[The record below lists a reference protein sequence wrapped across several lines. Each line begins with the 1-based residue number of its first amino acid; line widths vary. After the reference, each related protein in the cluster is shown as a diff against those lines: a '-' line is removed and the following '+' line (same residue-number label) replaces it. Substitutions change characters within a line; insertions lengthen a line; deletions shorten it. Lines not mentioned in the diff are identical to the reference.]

1 MSKQPRRS
9 VLAWVGQQI
18 DSVLKAVHPEAA
30 ARRLEARAAVTA
42 AETVMTY
49 YSGASKD
56 RMESGRWLASG
67 ISPDGAIEEDRVDLL
82 KRAEELYR
90 DDSIGGLIDH
100 DLEHVIGTGFTIQAK
115 AKVMAGITEEAAK
128 QFNEEIEFLWDVWSK
143 HVDVTGRQSLW
154 RQSRLAW
161 RTLRYAGE
169 TVTIL
174 SDTSGD
180 ESPVPLTI
188 EVIDPQRL
196 ETPPEE
202 AGNVLVRQ
210 GVKFDR
216 SGRIVG
222 YYIRKAHPED
232 PKDTRVGYDEL
243 PPERV
248 IHLFDPHF
256 CAQTR
261 GVTWFARVLRDIRD
275 AKDLQAALLMAAQ
288 VEACFAGFR
297 KRKHGSPTLNS
308 TLAATGTENGRRI
321 EDIRPGTITDI
332 GADDEIQFST
342 PTKGN
347 AVGTLQE
354 LAYRRIAAG
363 LNVPY
368 AFLTGDWQGVSHAG
382 GRLILHG
389 AKMTTQSAQK
399 MFAEGWIDPIWR
411 AFCDECVM
419 LGKVTLSP
427 REYLRQPYA
436 WRNHKTTA
444 QAWGYAVNPK
454 EEVQADIMAIEG
466 HLKTHEQAIG
476 ERGGDFEDV
485 IAQREREVQQID
497 DAGLQQVAS
506 TRGGGSPADEAAK
519 SDEGKGEGAKTDPET
534 PESDQ

>member
-1 MSKQPRRS
+1 MSNQPRRS
-9 VLAWVGQQI
+9 ALAWLGQQI
-18 DSVLKAVHPEAA
+18 DTVAKHLSPEWA

-49 YSGASKD
+49 YSGASHD

-67 ISPDGAIEEDRVDLL
+67 ISPDGAIEEDRVDVL

-90 DDSIGGLIDH
+90 DDSIGGLVDL

-115 AKVMAGITEEAAK
+115 AKVMNGITEEAAK
-128 QFNEEIEFLWDVWSK
+128 QFNNDIEFIWDVWSK

-161 RTLRYAGE
+161 RNLRFAGE

-174 SDTSGD
+174 SDTSRD

-202 AGNVLVRQ
+202 SGNPLVRQ
-210 GVKFDR
+210 GVKFDP

-222 YYIRKAHPED
+222 YYIRKAHPDD
-232 PKDTRVGYDEL
+232 PKDTRYGYDEL

-248 IHLFDPHF
+248 IHLFDPQF

-261 GVTWFARVLRDIRD
+261 GMSWFTRVLGDIRD

-288 VEACFAGFR
+288 VEACFAAFR
-297 KRKHGSPTLNS
+297 KRKNTSPSLS
-308 TLAATGTENGRRI
+308 SARAATAIENGRRI

-332 GADDEIQFST
+332 SSDEDMQFAI

-347 AVGTLQE
+347 SVGTLQD

-363 LNVPY
+363 LNIPY
-368 AFLTGDWQGVSHAG
+368 ELLMRDWRGVSHAG
-382 GRLILHG
+382 GRLVLHG
-389 AKMTTQSAQK
+389 AKLTTQAAQK
-399 MFAEGWIDPIWR
+399 LFAEGWIDPIWK
-411 AFCDECVM
+411 AFCDEAVM
-419 LGKVTLSP
+419 LGKVSVSP

-436 WRNHKTTA
+436 WRHHHTTPP
-444 QAWGYAVNPK
+444 AWGYAINPK
-454 EEVQADIMAIEG
+454 EEVEADIMAIEG
-466 HLKTHEQAIG
+466 HLKTHERAIG

-485 IAQREREVQQID
+485 IAQRKREVQAID
-497 DAGLQQVAS
+497 DADLQQVAS
-506 TRGGGSPADEAAK
+506 SRGGGSPAEAAAK
-519 SDEGKGEGAKTDPET
+519 EDAGKGEGAKTDPAE
-534 PESDQ
+534 E